1 MTTRPLTA
9 LVTGANRGL
18 GRHIARELLQRGARV
33 YAGARNPDSVDLD
46 GAIPVAVD
54 LDNPATIAA
63 AAATAGDVNV
73 LVNNAAAYHEVDLL
87 YGDLKDARAE
97 IDTNVFGTLQAI
109 RAFAPV
115 IESNGGGNILNI
127 LSALSWLSIPE
138 TGGYSASKSAAWSMT
153 NSIRLQLH
161 RRGIVVAALHVAFMD
176 TDMASGFAADKSDP
190 ADVARQA
197 VDGIIA
203 NAWEILADDLSAK
216 IQGGLAGGVAVL
228 YPQLADPA

>member
-1 MTTRPLTA
+1 MTTTPLTA

-18 GRHIARELLQRGARV
+18 GRHIARELLYRGARV

-46 GAIPVAVD
+46 GAIPIAVD
-54 LDNPATIAA
+54 LDDPATIAA
-63 AAATAGDVNV
+63 AAATAGTVNV

-87 YGDLKDARAE
+87 HGDLDEARAE
-97 IDTNVFGTLQAI
+97 LNTNVFGTLQVI
-109 RAFAPV
+109 RAFAPI

-153 NSIRLQLH
+153 NSVRLQLYP
-161 RRGIVVAALHVAFMD
+161 RGIVVAALHVAFMD
-176 TDMASGFAADKSDP
+176 TDMAAGFTAAKSDP

-203 NAWEILADDLSAK
+203 NTWEILADDLSVK
-216 IQGGLAGGVAVL
+216 IQGDLAGGVTVL
-228 YPQLADPA
+228 YPQLADSA